1 MSAQGPLSDPL
12 RRDLDTA
19 RPAVGEVP
27 PILPAERRE
36 DLSAVSHAD
45 PGHGESGTDSEPI
58 NEASSGKGK
67 LVVFLLL
74 AALAIGG
81 LGYFF
86 LTPRTTTPT
95 APAQTT
101 STPTAPP
108 SATKLDESP
117 ARPSQEA
124 NNPAASSTEQNP
136 RSAETPIRSAPAP
149 APAPWPD
156 PPAQSTPP
164 ASAERPAAA
173 PPPLAERSAAAP
185 PPPAERPAA
194 APPPSAER
202 PAAPPP
208 AGTPQ
213 GAPPRSQAAV
223 QNPAPAAR
231 NPEFLFLQRPG
242 VNIRSAPSPT
252 GRVVG
257 SAPKGT
263 RFEVTNRQGEWIEVN
278 GGRLKGWISERFLGA
293 SAP

>member
-124 NNPAASSTEQNP
+124 NNPTASSTEQNP

-156 PPAQSTPP
+156 PPAASTPP

-173 PPPLAERSAAAP
+173 PP
-185 PPPAERPAA
+185 
-194 APPPSAER
+194 
-202 PAAPPP
+202 

-213 GAPPRSQAAV
+213 PPPPRSQAAV